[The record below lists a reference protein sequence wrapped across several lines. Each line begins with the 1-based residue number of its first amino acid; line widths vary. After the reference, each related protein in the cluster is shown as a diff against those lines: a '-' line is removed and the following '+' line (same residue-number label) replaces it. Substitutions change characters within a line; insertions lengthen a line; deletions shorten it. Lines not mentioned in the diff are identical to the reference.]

1 MENNIQKRAEYLYHV
16 AYVFRQDSE
25 RLAKVMTHEMG
36 RPIIEVRSFHTVW
49 NRCGIA
55 LGISVAC

>member
-16 AYVFRQDSE
+16 AHVFRQDSE

-36 RPIIEVRSFHTVW
+36 RPIIEARSFHTV
-49 NRCGIA
+49 
-55 LGISVAC
+55 